1 MRFIRDDAKHVGQLP
16 TDLLPDNRRRAMLD
30 SIILPNL
37 RLGGASA
44 RSRTRSPP
52 TRFVG
57 RDAPSKVGV

>member
-37 RLGGASA
+37 RLGGGQVQGAE
-44 RSRTRSPP
+44 P
-52 TRFVG
+52 
-57 RDAPSKVGV
+57 GVRLPDL